1 MINGENFFDQPVKNN
16 LRTFD
21 IIQENTI
28 SQEGGYTTGSLLDY
42 LYFKE
47 NYELVAIDLSKQ
59 KQYNKLI
66 LLGI

>member
-1 MINGENFFDQPVKNN
+1 MINGENFFDQSVKNN

-28 SQEGGYTTGSLLDY
+28 SQEGDYTTGSLLDY

-47 NYELVAIDLSKQ
+47 NYELVATDLSKQ
-59 KQYNKLI
+59 KQYNKLT

>member
-1 MINGENFFDQPVKNN
+1 MINGENFFDQPLQIN

-21 IIQENTI
+21 IIQENAI
-28 SQEGGYTTGSLLDY
+28 SQEGDYTTGSLLDY